1 MGEKYEDG
9 SEDLSCEID
18 INNYELSEENKIIID
33 NMVRFLN
40 NTLDN
45 IGVINELSDDEIRN
59 KIIQDDVLN
68 IIDTLI
74 LNDIKVGNTLYEY
87 IFRDDTERYKDDNI
101 TLTLLNSLVQ
111 TIGKNYTV
119 IDLRKLEGKND

>member
-1 MGEKYEDG
+1 MGDEYEDG

-33 NMVRFLN
+33 NMIRFLN